1 MKSPLEYFIIEQDTN
16 PRKGERE
23 AQERLI
29 KKLNRIKKKGNI
41 PDKLPYDDPSVIDKP
56 ESVKNQMAKNIAK
69 QDIEKNSGRES
80 GRIGSEGS
88 GKVKDTVKPEQ
99 AKGYKPTEKVKL
111 DNSTSGSAVRSNK
124 AQQKPLGRVVGRV
137 TQDRKARGLE
147 IGDIDPKDSKQLEA
161 QRKARIDTKRNLPS
175 GKPNPNYGKATQ
187 KGVENFAQ
195 NRGGYG
201 RGRKLSGDEWKKIS
215 GSAKKISSDPSSKA
229 YKDIESKINQNRDY
243 GGKRAKVMNPKEVS
257 QVNKEIS
264 KSKTV
269 NTKGGKLTIQ
279 RTSKLLDT
287 KTRKGRIANVSST
300 PPTPTRQPGTR
311 YSVKGPGS
319 STGSLSKGDLKF
331 SGDVQYNKIKNL
343 IKNTDGRSTNR
354 PTPTPKK
361 FTTFRQGNLFGG
373 NQSSSSTTQG
383 FRPNNTP
390 DPNIIKKPKNYNPDQ
405 GVLDFN
411 KKKTTLKPTPVSTGK
426 KPLTNPQSMLRQMRK
441 STPKFDSSYNKK
453 GDAKLQ
459 KLLKKS
465 TPSPEQVKS
474 EINKD
479 RITKTNN
486 TKIEDPWKN
495 TQSNTNTN
503 TTKGSSSRFGNKEF
517 KDNWR
522 KMQTKYTSTKTPSYN
537 TSTGRIPNPNFKTSS
552 IPSGSRSAFNQTPQP
567 SWRSKS
573 KDDVGKVYDNWK
585 KKFDSERK
593 VIKDKTS
600 STSSTSS
607 NKKPG
612 FKDFNKKIKNL
623 KIGQKI
629 KGLKGIKGASA
640 WGALSGVV
648 QYTDMKSKGVSTPR
662 AVTQSAIQSTAQ
674 VLGSTAGFGA
684 QVIPIPGTGV
694 AGAYYLGSKAYDKS
708 GQLTNKLLGNWGLP
722 KNHPN
727 YKVKTNTKTN
737 TNNTKTNTKTKTKE
751 KNTNTKV
758 VVPPSVNTN
767 NTNKKRVAPNLGL
780 NSSGKF

>member
-1 MKSPLEYFIIEQDTN
+1 MKSPLNYFIIEQDTN

-29 KKLNRIKKKGNI
+29 KKLKKISKKGNI

-99 AKGYKPTEKVKL
+99 AKGYKSTEKVKL

-124 AQQKPLGRVVGRV
+124 AQQKPLGKVVGKV
-137 TQDRKARGLE
+137 TPDRKTRGLK

-175 GKPNPNYGKATQ
+175 GKPNPNYGKATPQ
-187 KGVENFAQ
+187 GVENFAQ

-201 RGRKLSGDEWKKIS
+201 RGRKLSGDEWKNIS
-215 GSAKKISSDPSSKA
+215 GDAKKISSDPSSKA
-229 YKDIESKINQNRDY
+229 YKDIETKINKNRDY

-269 NTKGGKLTIQ
+269 NTKGGRLTID
-279 RTSKLLDT
+279 RTSRLLDT

-331 SGDVQYNKIKNL
+331 SGDVQYNKVKNL
-343 IKNTDGRSTNR
+343 IKNTDGRSSNKA
-354 PTPTPKK
+354 P
-361 FTTFRQGNLFGG
+361 
-373 NQSSSSTTQG
+373 STTSV
-383 FRPNNTP
+383 
-390 DPNIIKKPKNYNPDQ
+390 KKP
-405 GVLDFN
+405 
-411 KKKTTLKPTPVSTGK
+411 TLKPTPVSTGK

-453 GDAKLQ
+453 GDANLQ

-486 TKIEDPWKN
+486 TKIEDPLKN
-495 TQSNTNTN
+495 TQSNTN

-623 KIGQKI
+623 KIGQKV

-648 QYTDMKSKGVSTPR
+648 QYADMKSKGVSTPR

-674 VLGSTAGFGA
+674 VVGSTAGFGA

-751 KNTNTKV
+751 KNTNKKV
-758 VVPPSVNTN
+758 VVPPSVNTS
-767 NTNKKRVAPNLGL
+767 NTNKKSVAPNLGL

>member
-1 MKSPLEYFIIEQDTN
+1 MKSFCNFIIEQDTN

-23 AQERLI
+23 ASERLV
-29 KKLNRIKKKGNI
+29 KKLKRISKNGKI
-41 PDKLPYDDPSVIDKP
+41 PDKLPYDDGIETSSGSEGRPS
-56 ESVKNQMAKNIAK
+56 ETRKNMAKNIAK
-69 QDIEKNSGRES
+69 QDIEKSSGKES

-99 AKGYKPTEKVKL
+99 AKGYKSTEKVKL
-111 DNSTSGSAVRSNK
+111 DNSTSGSAVTSNK
-124 AQQKPLGRVVGRV
+124 AQKKPLGKVVGKV
-137 TQDRKARGLE
+137 TPDRKARGLK
-147 IGDIDPKDSKQLEA
+147 IGDIDRKDSKQLEA
-161 QRKARIDTKRNLPS
+161 QRKARIDTRRNLPS
-175 GKPNPNYGKATQ
+175 GQPNPKYGKATQ

-201 RGRKLSGDEWKKIS
+201 RGRKLSGDQWKKIS
-215 GSAKKISSDPSSKA
+215 GSAKEIASDPSSKA
-229 YKDIESKINQNRDY
+229 YKDIEAKINKNRDY
-243 GGKRAKVMNPKEVS
+243 GGKRAKVMNPNQIS
-257 QVNKEIS
+257 QVKKEIS

-269 NTKGGKLTIQ
+269 NTKVDIGK
-279 RTSKLLDT
+279 TSKAPTDFRRKPTSTVSLNT
-287 KTRKGRIANVSST
+287 STRRGRIANVSST
-300 PPTPTRQPGTR
+300 PTTPTPTRQPGTR

-331 SGDVQYNKIKNL
+331 SGDVQYNKVKNL
-343 IKNTDGRSTNR
+343 IKNTDGRSSNKA
-354 PTPTPKK
+354 P
-361 FTTFRQGNLFGG
+361 
-373 NQSSSSTTQG
+373 STASV
-383 FRPNNTP
+383 
-390 DPNIIKKPKNYNPDQ
+390 KKP
-405 GVLDFN
+405 
-411 KKKTTLKPTPVSTGK
+411 TLKPTPVSTGK
-426 KPLTNPQSMLRQMRK
+426 PPLTNPQSMLRQMRK
-441 STPKFDSSYNKK
+441 STPKFDSAYNKK
-453 GDAKLQ
+453 GDANLQ

-465 TPSPEQVKS
+465 TPSPEQVKT

-486 TKIEDPWKN
+486 TKIEDPLKD
-495 TQSNTNTN
+495 TQSNTN

-552 IPSGSRSAFNQTPQP
+552 IPSGRRSAFNQTPEP
-567 SWRSKS
+567 SWRSKG

-607 NKKPG
+607 NKKTG

-623 KIGQKI
+623 KIGQKV
-629 KGLKGIKGASA
+629 KGLKGVRGASA

-648 QYTDMKSKGVSTPR
+648 QYADMKSKGVSTPR

-674 VLGSTAGFGA
+674 VVGSTAGFGA

-727 YKVKTNTKTN
+727 YKG
-737 TNNTKTNTKTKTKE
+737 KTNTKTKTKE
-751 KNTNTKV
+751 KNTNKKV
-758 VVPPSVNTN
+758 VVPPSVNTS
-767 NTNKKRVAPNLGL
+767 NTNKKSVAPNLGL